1 MTVGK
6 QIGDNNKKPQRIAQ
20 SMGAKD
26 KRIDAYITKSANF
39 AQPIL
44 RHLRKLVHTAC
55 PEIEETMKWSFP
67 HFDYKGML
75 CSMAAFKQHAVFGFW
90 KEKILLG
97 TNPGSKGAMGS
108 FGRVTSLTD
117 LPADKVLIGLIKKA
131 AELNEAGITVS
142 RSRPAKKK
150 PLKIPSYFI
159 AVLKKN
165 GKAMKTF
172 EEFSYSHRK
181 DYVEW
186 VTEAKTEETRNK
198 RLATTVAWL
207 AEGKSRNWK
216 YVKKS

>member
-26 KRIDAYITKSANF
+26 KRIDAYITKSADF

-44 RHLRKLVHTAC
+44 RHLRKLVHAAC

-67 HFDYKGML
+67 HFDYRGML

-108 FGRVTSLTD
+108 FGRVTSLAD
-117 LPADKVLIGLIKKA
+117 LPPDKVLIGLIKKA
-131 AELNEAGITVS
+131 AELNEAGITVA
-142 RSRPAKKK
+142 RSRPAKKV
-150 PLKIPSYFI
+150 PLKIPSYFM
-159 AVLKKN
+159 AALKKN

>member
-1 MTVGK
+1 
-6 QIGDNNKKPQRIAQ
+6 
-20 SMGAKD
+20 MGAKD
-26 KRIDAYITKSANF
+26 KRIDAYIAKSADF

-44 RHLRKLVHTAC
+44 RHLRKLVHIAC

-108 FGRVTSLTD
+108 FGRITSLAD
-117 LPADKVLIGLIKKA
+117 LPGDKVLIGLIKKA
-131 AELNEAGITVS
+131 AELNEAGITVA
-142 RSRPAKKK
+142 RSRPAKKA
-150 PLKIPSYFI
+150 PLKIPSYFM
-159 AVLKKN
+159 AALKKN
-165 GKAMKTF
+165 GKAVKTF

-181 DYVEW
+181 EYVEW

-198 RLATTVAWL
+198 RLAKTIAWL
-207 AEGKSRNWK
+207 ADGKSRNWK

>member
-1 MTVGK
+1 
-6 QIGDNNKKPQRIAQ
+6 
-20 SMGAKD
+20 MGAKD
-26 KRIDAYITKSANF
+26 KRIDAYIAKSTDF

-44 RHLRKLVHTAC
+44 RHLRRLVHTAC

-108 FGRVTSLTD
+108 FGRIASLAD
-117 LPADKVLIGLIKKA
+117 LPGDKILIGLIRKA
-131 AELNEAGITVS
+131 AELNEAGITVA
-142 RSRPAKKK
+142 RSKPAKKP
-150 PLKIPSYFI
+150 PLKIPSYFM
-159 AVLKKN
+159 AALKKN
-165 GKAMKTF
+165 NKAMKMF
-172 EEFSYSHRK
+172 EEFTYSHRK
-181 DYVEW
+181 EYVEW

-198 RLATTVAWL
+198 RLATTIVWL

-216 YVKKS
+216 YV